1 MCLSGWCQPESPL
14 TAPSLLLPSWKG
26 ENVATTEVEA
36 TLALVSFIQEVNVYG
51 VAVPGESHQ
60 NKDLGVFEAGDA
72 SPGGMSSHQE
82 G

>member
-1 MCLSGWCQPESPL
+1 MCPSGWCQPKSPL
-14 TAPSLLLPSWKG
+14 TAPSLLPSWKG

-36 TLALVSFIQEVNVYG
+36 MMALVSFVQEVNVYG

-60 NKDLGVFEAGDA
+60 NKDLGVLEA
-72 SPGGMSSHQE
+72 SPGGLSGHQE